1 MLIYY
6 LLFIVFI
13 GILIYA
19 FCSLVILKQQKD
31 SSAFFKHNFTI
42 PMGATYTSKKH
53 NRVFQTTNKKDYTAF
68 PETTKDDEY
77 YFCQNKYVFNG
88 HEWIVESIRDKTNVL
103 KEINGYA
110 VGCINND

>member
-31 SSAFFKHNFTI
+31 SGAFFKHNFTI

-53 NRVFQTTNKKDYTAF
+53 NRVFQTTNKKDYTHF
-68 PETTKDDEY
+68 QK
-77 YFCQNKYVFNG
+77 QQKM
-88 HEWIVESIRDKTNVL
+88 TNTIFVKISMFL
-103 KEINGYA
+103 MVTSGLLNLFAIKRIY
-110 VGCINND
+110 